1 MYRDALIFVVLVC
14 LQVISFSQE
23 KPKTNLEMFEETVSG
38 ELEKYYY
45 FPGINRNLPFVFVLN
60 PGEKSG
66 STAGSET
73 KFMNG
78 LVKKTASAN
87 KLNFSITDDVSKIT
101 SDSVNNIII
110 LQVIKLETRYNG
122 FKKNRFLGEK
132 TLSRNIIINIAVEL
146 KTTGSTV
153 KSKDFITHNL
163 NDEVAYDNYE
173 QLESPVYSFTQ
184 GIPPK
189 VSSFEIVIFPV
200 LLICATAAA
209 TIIFF
214 TIRSK

>member
-1 MYRDALIFVVLVC
+1 MLVC

-23 KPKTNLEMFEETVSG
+23 KPKTNLEVFEETISV

-45 FPGINRNLPFVFVLN
+45 YPGVNRNLPFVFVLN
-60 PGEKSG
+60 PDEKSSS
-66 STAGSET
+66 STAGNET

-101 SDSVNNIII
+101 SDSVYNIII

-146 KTTGSTV
+146 KTADSTV
-153 KSKDFITHNL
+153 KLKDFIKHNL

-173 QLESPVYSFTQ
+173 QLESPVYGFTK
-184 GIPPK
+184 GVPPK
-189 VSSFEIVIFPV
+189 VSTFERVIFPV

>member
-1 MYRDALIFVVLVC
+1 MLVC

-23 KPKTNLEMFEETVSG
+23 KPKTNLEVFEETISA

-45 FPGINRNLPFVFVLN
+45 NPGVNRNLPFVFVIN
-60 PGEKSG
+60 PDEKS
-66 STAGSET
+66 SSNAGSET
-73 KFMNG
+73 KFLNS
-78 LVKKTASAN
+78 LVKKTASAS
-87 KLNFSITDDVSKIT
+87 KLNFSITDDVSKIN
-101 SDSVNNIII
+101 SDSAYNFIS
-110 LQVIKLETRYNG
+110 LQVVKLEANYTG

-132 TLSRNIIINIAVEL
+132 TLSRNIIINISVEL
-146 KTTGSTV
+146 KTADGTV
-153 KSKDFITHNL
+153 NSKDFIKHNM

-173 QLESPVYSFTQ
+173 QMESPVYSFTQ
-184 GIPPK
+184 GVPPK
-189 VSSFEIVIFPV
+189 VSTFERVIFPV

>member
-1 MYRDALIFVVLVC
+1 MLVC

-23 KPKTNLEMFEETVSG
+23 KPKTNLEVFEETISG

-45 FPGINRNLPFVFVLN
+45 YPGVNRNLPFIFILYRD
-60 PGEKSG
+60 EKSG
-66 STAGSET
+66 NGTAESET
-73 KFMNG
+73 KFMSG
-78 LVKKTASAN
+78 IVKKTASAN
-87 KLNFSITDDVSKIT
+87 KLNFSIADDVSKIT
-101 SDSVNNIII
+101 SDSVYNIII
-110 LQVIKLETRYNG
+110 LQVNKLETRYSG

-132 TLSRNIIINIAVEL
+132 TLSRNIIIDIAVRL
-146 KTTGSTV
+146 GTADGSV
-153 KSKDFITHNL
+153 KLTDFIKHNL

-173 QLESPVYSFTQ
+173 QLESPVYNFTQ

-189 VSSFEIVIFPV
+189 VSTFERVIFPV